1 MQTTENTSATD
12 TTATNVRASVNE
24 RKFFETMQHI
34 FASSFSALGEVMQ
47 NARRAGATAV
57 RFTLDTDKRTL
68 RVSDNGC
75 GIEDFQNLIALCD
88 SGWSED
94 IQLTDKPFGMG
105 LFSLFFAAQRVVFRS
120 RGKVLTVCLDDIV
133 QRRTLQVVDDTDAA
147 RPHMGTV
154 VELQTLNDTL
164 LSERTF
170 FGGGPGSR
178 LREEL
183 RLRALGFPIDVY
195 LNGDALPRP
204 HAIDALP
211 GQNTDVGFISFKGVT
226 HQHDE
231 DPTSAVSRMQLYLQG
246 LPIGSLTHENAV
258 VVIHLDSTRFSARMP
273 DRSDLFDPEVHLRAI
288 YKRLND
294 LVVQYLVKAKSEMD
308 PKDFVGR
315 YWSSCLRN
323 HCEHLLNDIPWIPA
337 GELEALKEV
346 SYLGSNSF
354 DVRRTIAGGISLVS
368 KSDIES
374 GWLRVWRD
382 VPYGVSN
389 CTQVVDIVGL
399 KVMQR
404 LGVFAVSGK
413 VPQGH
418 WLQSVAPSFAD
429 LDFSWDVANP
439 QGSMSFYAQLGA
451 CTMHLADSV
460 KVHVTCRVDTQFSL
474 TALFDEGW
482 IMVPD
487 DPEQEFE
494 AGDVHVHCFLMQGDR
509 PDHPVDSLSDYK
521 DGDEHFRE
529 EWREASAENWEQLES
544 AMRGSTL
551 SDLVNHQLRKME
563 PLANHQFGQLCLIR
577 TVGKSESP
585 HPNVIDLDRDEFW
598 LLMSKRLDLSQT
610 DAWHHEHANSLKQ
623 AFYATSRVGQ
633 SDLTD

>member
-610 DAWHHEHANSLKQ
+610 DAWYHEHANSLKQ